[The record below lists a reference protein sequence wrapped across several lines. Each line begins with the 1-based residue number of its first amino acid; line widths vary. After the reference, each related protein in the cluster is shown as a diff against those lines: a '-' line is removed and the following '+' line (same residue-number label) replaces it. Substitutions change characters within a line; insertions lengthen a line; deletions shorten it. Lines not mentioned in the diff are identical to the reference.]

1 MHVVLFVL
9 SAFAL
14 LFGFGTTALAQGA
27 IYQLYA
33 GVFYVIA
40 AVLLSGAMVV
50 QAVNRLR
57 HELMSRGRLTQPAP
71 QRDWR
76 NQPAA

>member
-27 IYQLYA
+27 IFYQLYA

-40 AVLLSGAMVV
+40 AVLLSGAPWWH
-50 QAVNRLR
+50 RL
-57 HELMSRGRLTQPAP
+57 
-71 QRDWR
+71 
-76 NQPAA
+76 